1 MPQLMKVNNGN
12 QPFSFMIWHLKE
24 GISYFLDKNKLSN
37 EEIIQFYGNTPANVL
52 KWLCSRFIVK
62 ELSDNDSHILKDD
75 HGKPYIKGISNF
87 ISLSHSN
94 NYFASI
100 ISASSVGI
108 DIEKKS
114 SKAQKIQSKFCS
126 NSDIQFVKG
135 GEDLDF
141 FFTRLWTIKEA
152 VYKAYGKKSLIF
164 KDQIIL
170 ISNNECV
177 VYPDKTECINYII
190 DTFTINDFIYSIALQ
205 KK

>member
-1 MPQLMKVNNGN
+1 MPKLMKVNNGN

-24 GISYFLDKNKLSN
+24 GISYFLYKNKLSN
-37 EEIIQFYGNTPANVL
+37 EEIIQFYGNSHANIL
-52 KWLCSRFIVK
+52 KWLCSRFVVK
-62 ELSDNDSHILKDD
+62 ELSENDVYILKDD
-75 HGKPYIKGISNF
+75 HGKPYIKESSNF

-94 NYFASI
+94 DHFASI
-100 ISASSVGI
+100 ISTSSVGI
-108 DIEKKS
+108 DIEKIS

-126 NSDIQFVKG
+126 NSDIQFIKG

-177 VYPDKTECINYII
+177 VYPDKTESINYFV
-190 DTFTINDFIYSIALQ
+190 DTFTINDYIFSIALQ
-205 KK
+205 KN